1 VKKKKNNIEMSI
13 IEQLTESFR
22 CLPGVGPKTAQ
33 RLVYHFLKSNRL
45 QALRLAEHIEQ
56 AMRTVVQC
64 ESCNNFC
71 TEARCSICKNPHRNQ
86 SLLCIIEHPS
96 DLLAIEQ
103 SQVFNGY
110 YFILTAK
117 ISPLDGIG
125 VEQLHLDKLERYL
138 QANPVQEVVI
148 ALTPSIETQATLL
161 YLQQLLAH
169 YPHVKITQLAQG
181 VPSGSELQ
189 FLDPF
194 TIGTAIRNRSPIE

>member
-1 VKKKKNNIEMSI
+1 MNI

-33 RLVYHFLKSNRL
+33 RLVYHFLKNNRQ
-45 QALRLAEHIEQ
+45 QALRLAEHLEQ
-56 AMRTVVQC
+56 AMKTVVQC
-64 ESCNNFC
+64 ECCNHFC
-71 TEARCSICKNPHRNQ
+71 TSTRCYICENPNRNQ
-86 SLLCIIEHPS
+86 SLLCIVEHPS

-125 VEQLHLDKLERYL
+125 VEQLHLDKLERL
-138 QANPVQEVVI
+138 IKTHPVQEVVI
-148 ALTPSIETQATLL
+148 ALTPSIETQATML
-161 YLQQLLAH
+161 YLQQLLAN
-169 YPHVKITQLAQG
+169 YPHIKITQLAQG

-189 FLDPF
+189 YLDPF
-194 TIGTAIRNRSPIE
+194 TIGTAIRNRSLIE

>member
-1 VKKKKNNIEMSI
+1 MNI

-33 RLVYHFLKSNRL
+33 RLVYHFLKNNRQ
-45 QALRLAEHIEQ
+45 QALRLAEHIEK
-56 AMRTVVQC
+56 AMKTVVQC

-71 TEARCSICKNPHRNQ
+71 TSSRCTICQNPNRNQ
-86 SLLCIIEHPS
+86 TLLCIVEHPS
-96 DLLAIEQ
+96 DLVAIEQ
-103 SQVFNGY
+103 SQVFTGY

-125 VEQLHLDKLERYL
+125 LEQLHLDKLDKYL
-138 QANPVQEVVI
+138 QNTTVQEVII

-161 YLQQLLAH
+161 YLQQIIH
-169 YPHVKITQLAQG
+169 KYPHIKITQLAQG

-189 FLDPF
+189 FLDPH
-194 TIGTAIRNRSPIE
+194 TIGTAMKHRAPIEA